1 MKKAV
6 LIDPRLPPKEIIM
19 DQSYDQSAL
28 IGCEIP
34 EFFCPSY
41 LNLFAGRSITH
52 FNKTSNTGSYFGSSL
67 SLVCDST
74 YFANGGEINKICS
87 DLYSAARVEPWPILG
102 PAIVEDCDLEQLKI
116 IVEYIPIYLASEP
129 RIKEK
134 HKQIILSRDAS
145 AYNVV
150 LQEIKANPEFC
161 VNGAWVNG

>member
-19 DQSYDQSAL
+19 DQSYDQRAL
-28 IGCEIP
+28 MGCEIV
-34 EFFCPSY
+34 ESYFPSY
-41 LNLFAGRSITH
+41 LNLFAGRSIAK
-52 FNKTSNTGSYFGSSL
+52 FNKASNTGGYFGSSL

-87 DLYSAARVEPWPILG
+87 DLNSAARIEPWPVLG

-116 IVEYIPIYLASEP
+116 IVEYIPIYLASET
-129 RIKEK
+129 RIKEEY
-134 HKQIILSRDAS
+134 KQIILSRDVS

-150 LQEIKANPEFC
+150 LQNILANPEFC
-161 VNGAWVNG
+161 VNGV